1 MLRIGE
7 VILAIYSLIILLAF
21 IGVDIKYLKKIK
33 DNGWLIVMFIP
44 TIIFLLNIIWR
55 I

>member
-7 VILAIYSLIILLAF
+7 VILAIYSLIILLTL
-21 IGVDIKYLKKIK
+21 IGVDIKQLKKNK
-33 DNGWLIVMFIP
+33 EAGWLTVMFIP

-55 I
+55 G

>member
-21 IGVDIKYLKKIK
+21 IGVDIKQLKKIK
-33 DNGWLIVMFIP
+33 DTGWLTVMFIP

-55 I
+55 R

>member
-21 IGVDIKYLKKIK
+21 IGIDFKQLKKDK
-33 DNGWLIVMFIP
+33 EAGWLTVMFIP